1 MKKYSTY
8 AFWVALAS
16 SLVVFLDDIANIF
29 GININTTSVENL
41 ILSFC
46 GILVALGIINKSDNT
61 TNNSNY
67 DDITISD
74 NTINE
79 EKNDASKMND
89 FDNNNNDK

>member
-46 GILVALGIINKSDNT
+46 GILVALGIINKSE
-61 TNNSNY
+61 NSSNSDD
-67 DDITISD
+67 DDIMISD

-79 EKNDASKMND
+79 EENDASKMND
-89 FDNNNNDK
+89 FDNTNNDK